1 MAHASVADGN
11 MYNPGIGNET
21 MARVLCLHAPSGPVE
36 AGARERKQRR
46 HLSRRALRHFACGG
60 QELRQRTMVL
70 AAIAVARKGKHFVA
84 LRWRIQGIQPT
95 MTARGCSSA

>member
-21 MARVLCLHAPSGPVE
+21 MARVLCLHAPSGPAE

-46 HLSRRALRHFACGG
+46 HLSRWALRHFACGG

-70 AAIAVARKGKHFVA
+70 AAIAVARKPSDSCPGALAVA
-84 LRWRIQGIQPT
+84 NPQAAT
-95 MTARGCSSA
+95 N